1 MSRHPYEVST
11 SISKEFLIIQSFW
24 NIKRLFDTHAGYGYV
39 KYLLKLAI
47 AERKVMLFIKQEF
60 NMIVCMKIYDGH
72 LMSQNAM
79 EDNCMIVYRA
89 FKLS

>member
-11 SISKEFLIIQSFW
+11 SISKEFLIIHYFW

-47 AERKVMLFIKQEF
+47 ALSFIKQEY